1 MQTDLAV
8 SPAGEAWVMNNW
20 QGIDSC
26 LEVPD
31 EALST
36 RCGGQRVS

>member
-8 SPAGEAWVMNNW
+8 SPGEAWLMKNW
-20 QGIDSC
+20 LDIDSC